1 MVPLG
6 FDQTNGKVDGLRGD
20 DGGVIAPPVPESSV
34 DGLLQKVMGAGRTP
48 RGASAVDRDP
58 SVTAYSEEGVL

>member
-6 FDQTNGKVDGLRGD
+6 FDQTNGKAPGLEGD
-20 DGGVIAPPVPESSV
+20 DGGVIAPVAERSV
-34 DGLLQKVMGAGRTP
+34 EGVLQRLMGGAPAT

-58 SVTAYSEEGVL
+58 SVTPYSEEGAL